1 MCIECNLDKA
11 FTAIKSPLPGGYE
24 SQMVALYHEGFTV
37 DQLTAMFPGFSAGV
51 IADMIEVWA

>member
-11 FTAIKSPLPGGYE
+11 FTAIKNPAGSYE
-24 SQMVALYHEGFTV
+24 DQMCALYHEGFTV